1 MSITHISLWESFK
14 CSIQSSI
21 CNSKK
26 VSQSLLTVFQWS
38 IQDEEKQN
46 KKKSVEW
53 PIQRASSAAVWKT
66 GAATTVSCSQV
77 WSLHPNKNTAVR
89 DIWRKIR
96 QTRGSP
102 FGGLTKK
109 AGILHYQ
116 GRWADHGVWY
126 QEGTV
131 WQTGIRSTAWN
142 WYEIHLKQAKYFFKQ
157 QETNFS
163 KPCGSKSWEADSM
176 GSLAEDS
183 QLTYPQKSQWWHPH
197 CPHPTAGVERGKKPF
212 LLLCQHT
219 NEPSM
224 HFPEMLRSLRFS
236 PELQIRFEV
245 ASSEK
250 QPTSEVQSP
259 KVRLI
264 APDMGKS
271 SASWTE
277 QLYF

>member
-1 MSITHISLWESFK
+1 MWASPTSLYERALSVQFK
-14 CSIQSSI
+14 AVFVTQKRYLSHCWQFSNDQFRM
-21 CNSKK
+21 KK
-26 VSQSLLTVFQWS
+26 NKT
-38 IQDEEKQN
+38 

-89 DIWRKIR
+89 DIRRKIR

-126 QEGTV
+126 QEGTA

-142 WYEIHLKQAKYFFKQ
+142 WYKIHLKQAKYFFKQ

-183 QLTYPQKSQWWHPH
+183 QLTYPQKSQ
-197 CPHPTAGVERGKKPF
+197 
-212 LLLCQHT
+212 
-219 NEPSM
+219 
-224 HFPEMLRSLRFS
+224 
-236 PELQIRFEV
+236 
-245 ASSEK
+245 
-250 QPTSEVQSP
+250 
-259 KVRLI
+259 
-264 APDMGKS
+264 
-271 SASWTE
+271 
-277 QLYF
+277 